1 MITNKEIL
9 ILIDLLQNNELN
21 EKQEKLKNKLIL
33 MNDLFTI
40 KTNANEKIR
49 QVEAELSKLE
59 NNEAEETN

>member
-1 MITNKEIL
+1 MITNEEIL
-9 ILIDLLQNNELN
+9 ILIDLLQKNELN

-49 QVEAELSKLE
+49 QVETELSKLE
-59 NNEAEETN
+59 NNEAEKTN